1 MLLQEPKLLEELTG
15 LAAMHAAA
23 ELMDLDI
30 ADSDEE
36 EGGAA
41 DIDEWTSL

>member
-1 MLLQEPKLLEELTG
+1 LLLQQPKLLEELTG

-23 ELMDLDI
+23 ELVDLDF
-30 ADSDEE
+30 ADSDDE
-36 EGGAA
+36 EGGAV